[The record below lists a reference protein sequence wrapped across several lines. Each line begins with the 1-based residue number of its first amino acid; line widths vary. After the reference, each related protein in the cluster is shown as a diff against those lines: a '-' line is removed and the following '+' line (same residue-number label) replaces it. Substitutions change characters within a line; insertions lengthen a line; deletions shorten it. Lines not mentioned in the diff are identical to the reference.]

1 MPTIKKRGYASSKK
15 PEQEIVTLAHHLS
28 DFLEKYRKP
37 LITAVSVVAAVIVL
51 AGGYA
56 FVKAQQE
63 QKAAPLVAAAYEFY
77 NPSNGSAADYGKAL
91 GLFREAENKYSG
103 TKSAAI
109 AQYYAGNCLVNLGQP
124 DEAVKA
130 YQLFIK
136 KYSGD
141 KFLLGLIYQRLGYVY
156 LGLGKQDD
164 ARKSFEQS
172 ESLTGPGAAT
182 VELARLAEAAGNTPE
197 AEKKYRTV
205 IEKLSGTSWAMDVMG
220 KVQQVAPITPVP
232 QPTAGSGNK

>member
-28 DFLEKYRKP
+28 EFLAKYRKP
-37 LITAVSVVAAVIVL
+37 LITTVSVIVAVIVL
-51 AGGYA
+51 AAGYA
-56 FVKAQQE
+56 LMKAHQE
-63 QKAAPLVAAAYEFY
+63 QKAAPLVAAAYEIY
-77 NPSNGSAADYGKAL
+77 NPSNGSPGDYGKAL
-91 GLFREAENKYSG
+91 ALFRDAEAKYSG

-130 YQLFIK
+130 YQFFIK

-141 KFLLGLIYQRLGYVY
+141 KFLLGLVYQRLGYVY
-156 LGLGKQDD
+156 LTLGKRDD

-172 ESLTGPGAAT
+172 ETLAGPGAAT
-182 VELARLAEAAGNTPE
+182 VELARLAEAAGNGPE

-205 IEKLSGTSWAMDVMG
+205 IEKLSGTSWAVDIAG
-220 KVQQVAPITPVP
+220 KTQNVAPIAPVP
-232 QPTAGSGNK
+232 QPAADSGNK